1 MTDHKLYAIYDA
13 DGSLFGELAY
23 LWGKCTGQAQCALCD
38 LSHGWNPLG
47 RKVWRERGGLARS
60 LNCVHRDEMPELLLA
75 QVMQE
80 LPCVVVDRGGHLEIL
95 ISREALEACGDDFKA
110 FELLLEEKLRA
121 LC

>member
-1 MTDHKLYAIYDA
+1 MTDHNLYAIYDA
-13 DGSLFGELAY
+13 DGSLFGEMAY

-60 LNCVHRDEMPELLLA
+60 LNWVHRDEMPELLLA

-80 LPCVVVDRGGHLEIL
+80 LPCVVVDRGGQLEIL